1 MKIAGVVARATLPM
15 ALLASGCAPAPPP
28 VRMLRMAYAHEIVT
42 LDPHSHR
49 DLVTRAVLS
58 AVYESLVRFDPGM
71 PVRPW
76 LADRWTTPDDR
87 TWRLHIR
94 EGILFHD
101 GRPLTPSDVVA
112 SIERARASGTFG
124 RELEEIEVVRELK
137 SPEGV
142 VEITTREPSPL
153 LLALLETVAVVPRDF
168 DPVTPVGTGPY
179 QWRVGSLQ
187 GPVLLALWDDYWGK
201 APDFEEVSIQFV
213 PVFEELDALLLRRR
227 VDVVAS
233 VTVSYAA
240 GHEKEHED
248 HQAWRVVATRSVRT
262 TFLALNVSEGP
273 FDDPRVRRAIDLA
286 IDRRLLVEEVF
297 PEGTVRA
304 TQSLVPPEVFGYGA
318 GDGRHAADPELARS
332 LLAESGAT
340 AGAPLYLDH
349 FNRYPPFV
357 DFLVTSLQVV
367 GLEVEP
373 RAPTYEA
380 FYRSIEEA
388 GSQLYIFS
396 WYFRVADALPFLD
409 TLVHSRNPL
418 LGLGHFNGTAFSD
431 PQLDTLIE
439 EAAREPLTAR
449 RLERLQGALARTAA
463 AHVYLPLFQPSNLA
477 LVREPFLL
485 EGASGPLPRP
495 QDVRRAP

>member
-1 MKIAGVVARATLPM
+1 MKIAGVVARATLPA

-28 VRMLRMAYAHEIVT
+28 VRTVRIAYPHEIVT
-42 LDPHSHR
+42 LDPHAHR
-49 DLVTRAVLS
+49 DLVTGTVLA
-58 AVYESLVRFDPGM
+58 AVYEGLVRFDPGT

-112 SIERARASGTFG
+112 SIERARASGALG
-124 RELEEIEVVRELK
+124 RDLEEIEVVRELK
-137 SPEGV
+137 NPEGV
-142 VEITTREPSPL
+142 VEITTRKPSPL
-153 LLALLETVAVVPRDF
+153 LLALLQTVAVVPRDF
-168 DPVTPVGTGPY
+168 DPSVPVGTGPY

-187 GPVLLALWDDYWGK
+187 GPVLLGRWDGYWGK

-213 PVFEELDALLLRRR
+213 PVFEELDALLHRRR

-233 VTVSYAA
+233 VTVSHVAS
-240 GHEKEHED
+240 HEKEHEG
-248 HQAWRVVATRSVRT
+248 HQAWRVVATPPVST

-273 FDDPRVRRAIDLA
+273 LDDPRVRRAIDLA
-286 IDRRLLVEEVF
+286 IDRRILVGEVF

-304 TQSLVPPEVFGYGA
+304 TQSLVPPEVFGYSA
-318 GDGRHAADPELARS
+318 GDGRPPADPELARS
-332 LLAESGAT
+332 LLAESGAA
-340 AGAPLYLDH
+340 AGARLDLDH

-357 DFLVTSLQVV
+357 DFLVASLRTV
-367 GLEVEP
+367 GLDVEP
-373 RAPTYEA
+373 RSLPYEP
-380 FYRSIEEA
+380 FYRRIEEA
-388 GSQLYIFS
+388 GSQLFIFS
-396 WYFRVADALPFLD
+396 WHFRVADALPFLD

-418 LGLGHFNGTAFSD
+418 LGLGSFNGTAFSD
-431 PQLDTLIE
+431 PQVDNLIE

-449 RLERLQGALARTAA
+449 RLERLQGALARTAE
-463 AHVYLPLFQPSNLA
+463 AHVYLPLFQLSNLA
-477 LVREPFLL
+477 LVREGFVL
-485 EGASGPLPRP
+485 EGAAYPMARP